1 MNPRTTDPLLDR
13 DLRQRDLVPPER
25 LAPCCALV
33 IGVGAI
39 GRQVAMQLAA
49 LGIPQMTLYDDDLVA
64 VVNLAAQGYWP
75 EDLNSLKVQ
84 ATQAVCRRIN
94 PQTEVTA
101 VGERFKRSTA
111 QALNHHDKLA
121 VFACVDRITMRKLIW
136 EALRYQASFYVDGRM
151 SAEVVRVLAS
161 SCPAA
166 DESYATTLFEADQAY
181 AGLCTA
187 RSTIYSASVAAGLMV
202 GQFTRWLRGLPT
214 DADLTFNLLAS
225 ELTVPSH
232 AIAGGN

>member
-94 PQTEVTA
+94 PQTEVTV

-111 QALNHHDKLA
+111 QTLDRSDKLA
-121 VFACVDRITMRKLIW
+121 VFACVDRITTRKLIW
-136 EALRYQASFYVDGRM
+136 EALRYQAAFYVDSRM

-161 SCPAA
+161 DCPAA
-166 DESYATTLFEADQAY
+166 DESYAATLFEADQAY
-181 AGLCTA
+181 AGSCTA
-187 RSTIYSASVAAGLMV
+187 RSTIYTASIAAGLMV
-202 GQFTRWLRGLPT
+202 GQFTKWLRVLPT
-214 DADLTFNLLAS
+214 DPDLTLNLLAS
-225 ELTVPSH
+225 ELTVPSN